1 MLLNPQR
8 LNTYAYALNNPYRFV
23 DPDGRETIPWELLR
37 WGGTGAGGAIAT
49 GAGTG
54 LAVAGVGIGS
64 YLIASTIINDT
75 WVKDTWVGNGELGEL
90 IYDAVHPE
98 VGSNILEKS
107 TINKAKAAKSRER
120 AEDKGNDNSD
130 EPKGAHTNNKRPS
143 NKDDHEKGNER
154 RIRDQ
159 GGEKKDKR
167 MKY

>member
-64 YLIASTIINDT
+64 YLIASTIIN
-75 WVKDTWVGNGELGEL
+75 DTWVGNGELGEL